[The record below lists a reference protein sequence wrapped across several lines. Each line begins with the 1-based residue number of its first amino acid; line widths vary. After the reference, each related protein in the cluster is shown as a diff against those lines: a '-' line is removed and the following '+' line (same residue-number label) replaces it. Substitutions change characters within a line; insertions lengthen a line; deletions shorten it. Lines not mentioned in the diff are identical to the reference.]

1 MTDSILDLPASSS
14 PRSEPLAE
22 ADAVV
27 LREELSARDRDEM
40 FALFSTYF
48 AGVTR
53 GVFERD
59 LKEKEWVIVLRD
71 ERGRVDGFST
81 LMRFEHEGR
90 TVFFSGDTIVA
101 EERRGTPELSR
112 LWVNHVRAAAQRTDG
127 EVYWFLI
134 SSGYRTY
141 RFLPV
146 FFRDFHPRFDGR
158 SPELASLL
166 DGIATRRFGEAYDR
180 ETGIVRLA
188 HPSPL
193 RTPHPG
199 PLPARRGEGARRAGE
214 GRAAHDPHVR
224 FFLAANP
231 GHARG
236 DELACLVRVAEDN
249 LTPAGARMLR

>member
-1 MTDSILDLPASSS
+1 MTDSILDLPGSSS
-14 PRSEPLAE
+14 PRSEPLA
-22 ADAVV
+22 DVGAVL
-27 LREELSARDRDEM
+27 LREELSARDRDAM
-40 FALFSTYF
+40 FVLFNAYF

-53 GVFERD
+53 AVFERD
-59 LKEKEWVIVLRD
+59 LDEKEWVIVLRD
-71 ERGRVDGFST
+71 ARGAIDGFST

-90 TVFFSGDTIVA
+90 TIFFSGDTIVA

-112 LWVNHVRAAAQRTDG
+112 LWVNHVRAAARRTDG

-146 FFRDFHPRFDGR
+146 FFREFHPRFDR
-158 SPELASLL
+158 HSPELAALL

-180 ETGIVRLA
+180 ATGIVRLA
-188 HPSPL
+188 NPSPL
-193 RTPHPG
+193 RAPHPD
-199 PLPARRGEGARRAGE
+199 PLPWREGARRVGE
-214 GRAAHDPHVR
+214 GRPHDPHVR

>member
-14 PRSEPLAE
+14 PRSEPLA
-22 ADAVV
+22 AAGAVV
-27 LREELSARDRDEM
+27 PREELSARDREQM
-40 FALFSTYF
+40 FALFSAYF

-53 GVFERD
+53 QVFERD
-59 LKEKEWVIVLRD
+59 LEEKEWVIVLRD
-71 ERGRVDGFST
+71 ERGAIDGFST

-112 LWVNHVRAAAQRTDG
+112 LWVNHVRAAARRTDG

-146 FFRDFHPRFDGR
+146 FFRDFHPRFDRR
-158 SPELASLL
+158 SPSLASLL
-166 DGIATRRFGEAYDR
+166 EGIAIRRFGEAYDR
-180 ETGIVRLA
+180 ESGIVRLA
-188 HPSPL
+188 NPSPL
-193 RTPHPG
+193 RTPHP
-199 PLPARRGEGARRAGE
+199 E

>member
-14 PRSEPLAE
+14 PRSEPPAE
-22 ADAVV
+22 GGAV
-27 LREELSARDRDEM
+27 LRREELSARDRDEM
-40 FALFSTYF
+40 FALFAAYF
-48 AGVTR
+48 SGVTR
-53 GVFERD
+53 AVFERD
-59 LKEKEWVIVLRD
+59 LGEKEWVIVLRD
-71 ERGRVDGFST
+71 ARGAIDGFST

-90 TVFFSGDTIVA
+90 TIFFSGDTIVA

-112 LWVNHVRAAAQRTDG
+112 LWVNHVRAAARRTDG

-146 FFRDFHPRFDGR
+146 FFRDFHPRYDRR
-158 SPELASLL
+158 SPELAALL
-166 DGIATRRFGEAYDR
+166 DGIATRRFGDAYDPAS
-180 ETGIVRLA
+180 GIVRLA
-188 HPSPL
+188 NPSPL
-193 RTPHPG
+193 R
-199 PLPARRGEGARRAGE
+199 RGEE
-214 GRAAHDPHVR
+214 RAAHDPHVR

-236 DELACLVRVAEDN
+236 DELACIVRVAEDN